1 MLHWTLDKQ
10 TGACNS
16 HDETNHCIKNQEVDG
31 IGNEVE
37 VGTLGEDSQCKRT
50 TKPHGN
56 EAYVSHGHNVGQVQ
70 VCKGLSAASQ
80 AQKHR
85 QAYRHFYVCRKV
97 YALHVNRPVLVII
110 YVQQLYSTSMYKVVM
125 PFVYLVASPF

>member
-10 TGACNS
+10 AGACNS
-16 HDETNHCIKNQEVDG
+16 HDETKHRIKNQEVDG

-37 VGTLGEDSQCKRT
+37 VGTLGEDSQGKRT

-56 EAYVSHGHNVGQVQ
+56 EAYVSQGHNVGQVK

-85 QAYRHFYVCRKV
+85 QAYRHFYLCRKDEHDRLQ
-97 YALHVNRPVLVII
+97 ALSKSHEEENSSHACCLHLSRR
-110 YVQQLYSTSMYKVVM
+110 Q
-125 PFVYLVASPF
+125 